1 MKHARGTASCR
12 EVCAFLRHSLGSPNT
27 GTIPSD
33 GSSAFDAASLSLTAL
48 TLARVCRAKLL
59 RECAIPNGSRRFRCA
74 GDRDKGWPCGR
85 SPGPPRRASTPRP
98 ERASDS
104 RQLRKRSPVNGGVTG
119 LQKSTSV
126 GVIRG
131 EGTPPHSQAN
141 LPGLANEKVKSVRG
155 TRHPLR
161 VNPKRP
167 ERW

>member
-104 RQLRKRSPVNGGVTG
+104 RQLRKRSPVNGESYGASKIHSCGSDKGRGDPSSQPSQFTG
-119 LQKSTSV
+119 ARK
-126 GVIRG
+126 R
-131 EGTPPHSQAN
+131 EGQ
-141 LPGLANEKVKSVRG
+141 
-155 TRHPLR
+155 
-161 VNPKRP
+161 
-167 ERW
+167 ER